1 MNERRIAS
9 GKQPDGVARVEESL
23 STGIYARR
31 KRGITVR
38 RIVARIVEK
47 HDPASRENSR
57 RSRLDEPRIEVAGT
71 CRQHFQRPT
80 VRILER
86 GPVQQIVPRR
96 AEDVRHVLVHAHP
109 SVCHGLPSG
118 GVCTP
123 VFPSPEASSARYT
136 TYTAPPRTT
145 AAGLKVAY
153 ASHRTMLSLIADR
166 TVLPALGAKIG
177 FTLGGLMNGPS
188 IHDGCAHAGCAAH
201 ATTAAT
207 SSECLRTF
215 TLGRRKWMSGLHC
228 SNTTPHP
235 NQTRWR

>member
-86 GPVQQIVPRR
+86 GPVKQIVRR
-96 AEDVRHVLVHAHP
+96 RDEDVRNVVVHPILA
-109 SVCHGLPSG
+109 VDSG
-118 GVCTP
+118 GYEPAVLHFAEDRARLRLDVPILWWKGRP
-123 VFPSPEASSARYT
+123 VLRPLHEIGGGRNGKAR
-136 TYTAPPRTT
+136 
-145 AAGLKVAY
+145 
-153 ASHRTMLSLIADR
+153 D
-166 TVLPALGAKIG
+166 
-177 FTLGGLMNGPS
+177 PS
-188 IHDGCAHAGCAAH
+188 IP
-201 ATTAAT
+201 
-207 SSECLRTF
+207 LRI
-215 TLGRRKWMSGLHC
+215 
-228 SNTTPHP
+228 
-235 NQTRWR
+235 